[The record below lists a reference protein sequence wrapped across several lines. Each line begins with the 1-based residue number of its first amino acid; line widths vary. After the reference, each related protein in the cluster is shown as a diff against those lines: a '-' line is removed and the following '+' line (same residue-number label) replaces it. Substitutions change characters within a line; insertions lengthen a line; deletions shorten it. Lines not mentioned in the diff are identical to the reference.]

1 MQGGSGEGK
10 LATPRQAAG
19 TLVRGWPVATFSI
32 GGPRASCLDF
42 LQNPQQNQ
50 EGGDKETLVLQLP
63 PQTSPFLV
71 A

>member
-1 MQGGSGEGK
+1 M
-10 LATPRQAAG
+10 
-19 TLVRGWPVATFSI
+19 RGWPVATFSI
-32 GGPRASCLDF
+32 EGPIASCLDF

-63 PQTSPFLV
+63 PQTSSFLV